1 MNTQTYNEAILELA
15 TAGMQALETF
25 NATAKV
31 KTATT
36 QSHFLCHWMVT
47 ALKNKQFS
55 KLVANDLTLWI
66 RQARSQGASV
76 DLPAILLNIKTQY
89 TAISDKQQGLGAR
102 LTALFTQLE
111 QENWII
117 IKDQSLSPNLKL
129 KLNSH
134 GQNSLVVSEE
144 EVLHHIQ
151 HNELI
156 KPITLYIRADLSTIV
171 TKALEHELLLTLG
184 DKKASLIKHH
194 KAYHIWPKN
203 LAPKLAL
210 LA

>member
-1 MNTQTYNEAILELA
+1 MNTQTYNDAILELA
-15 TAGMQALETF
+15 TAGLQALETY

-31 KTATT
+31 KTAST

-47 ALKNKQFS
+47 AQKNKQFS

-76 DLPAILLNIKTQY
+76 DLPAILLNISTQY
-89 TAISDKQQGLGAR
+89 RLISHKQQGLGAR
-102 LTALFTQLE
+102 LTALLAELE
-111 QENWII
+111 QEDWII
-117 IKDQSLSPNLKL
+117 IKDQRLSPNL

-134 GQNSLVVSEE
+134 GQRSLVISEE
-144 EVLHHIQ
+144 EYLYHIQ
-151 HNELI
+151 DNELI
-156 KPITLYIRADLSTIV
+156 KPVTLYIRADLYTIAS
-171 TKALEHELLLTLG
+171 KALKHELLLTLG

-210 LA
+210 LV